1 MTGMR
6 LVMGNL
12 FASLN
17 TGVSGLHTAQSSL
30 YTAAHNLSNA
40 TTPGHTR
47 QQVMVT
53 DYNYTTRQGV
63 YGNLMQVGLGSNVAV
78 IRQIRN
84 TFLDAQ
90 YRVQVGRESFYDAQY
105 KALSEIEDMF
115 GEMEGEEFSKV
126 MNEGLW
132 KALSDLQENPDQI
145 VFRSEMVA
153 MASKFVDRA
162 NVIQTQLLE
171 YQKNM
176 NEEVI
181 KQVNSINN
189 IVSEIKQYNS
199 LIHKFEATGE
209 RANDYRDAR
218 NLLLDE
224 LGSYINFDS
233 VEEVD
238 GSVSIFAEGRYLLET
253 NVQFEL
259 TTAYESDESRLLKP
273 VWDMGKEDFF
283 QRGELSYS
291 VEDNSDTGSLRGLL
305 VARGTNLANYT
316 HLPQRPM
323 EKNFVD
329 EDGNLDEAAY
339 LQATIQYEEQV
350 EEFNKLVQPSIV
362 MTVQSQFDCL
372 IHGIVTMIND
382 TFCPNKEVT
391 AKITQPD
398 GTQVTKTIHILDTE
412 KSGVGD
418 DADET
423 MGTEIFVRRNT
434 PRYTKTN
441 VTIINDDG
449 TETTQEVYMYN
460 EEDPSDPYTLY
471 TIGQLEVNPE
481 LLRDPSKLP
490 LNSNP
495 LSGNADSFAW
505 DLCEQMMSKWNE
517 DFGTLDPNS
526 KATYTYKNYYEGLVG
541 QFAVQGNVWR
551 DIVENQ
557 ERTVYSVEQ
566 ERQRIMGVSSDEELS
581 DLIKF
586 QQCFNASSR
595 YITVVDE
602 MIEHL
607 ITHL

>member
-1 MTGMR
+1 
-6 LVMGNL
+6 MGNL

-283 QRGELSYS
+283 QRGELSY
-291 VEDNSDTGSLRGLL
+291 
-305 VARGTNLANYT
+305 
-316 HLPQRPM
+316 
-323 EKNFVD
+323 
-329 EDGNLDEAAY
+329 
-339 LQATIQYEEQV
+339 
-350 EEFNKLVQPSIV
+350 
-362 MTVQSQFDCL
+362 
-372 IHGIVTMIND
+372 
-382 TFCPNKEVT
+382 
-391 AKITQPD
+391 
-398 GTQVTKTIHILDTE
+398 
-412 KSGVGD
+412 
-418 DADET
+418 
-423 MGTEIFVRRNT
+423 
-434 PRYTKTN
+434 
-441 VTIINDDG
+441 
-449 TETTQEVYMYN
+449 
-460 EEDPSDPYTLY
+460 
-471 TIGQLEVNPE
+471 
-481 LLRDPSKLP
+481 
-490 LNSNP
+490 
-495 LSGNADSFAW
+495 
-505 DLCEQMMSKWNE
+505 
-517 DFGTLDPNS
+517 
-526 KATYTYKNYYEGLVG
+526 
-541 QFAVQGNVWR
+541 
-551 DIVENQ
+551 
-557 ERTVYSVEQ
+557 
-566 ERQRIMGVSSDEELS
+566 
-581 DLIKF
+581 
-586 QQCFNASSR
+586 
-595 YITVVDE
+595 
-602 MIEHL
+602 
-607 ITHL
+607 